1 MQEQGTKEDTAM
13 AEETIVVAGGCFWCI
28 EAVYSQ
34 LKGILKAESGY
45 CGGRVPD
52 PTYEQVCTGE
62 TGHAEG
68 VKITYDPKIITAEDI
83 LKIFFTI
90 HNPTTL
96 NQQGPDHGTQ
106 YRSAVF
112 FKNPA
117 EKALAQKVIAYF
129 TNENKIWGR
138 QRIVTSLEPLTVFY
152 RAEEYHQNYFDKFS
166 KASAFEKMK
175 MNGGYCQY
183 IIAPKVAKA
192 RKEFAAK
199 FKH

>member
-1 MQEQGTKEDTAM
+1 M

-45 CGGRVPD
+45 CGGQVPN

-68 VKITYDPKIITAEDI
+68 VKITYDPKIISAEDI

-129 TNENKIWGR
+129 TEKKIWGR

-152 RAEEYHQNYFDKFS
+152 RAEEYHQNYFEKFS

-192 RKEFAAK
+192 RKEFSAR
-199 FKH
+199 FKN